1 MQNLEELQ
9 KEYYE
14 FVRNIPPEIQNI
26 ISGKN
31 VLKVEKEFL
40 EEFKPKRILDI
51 GCGNGERIFPY
62 YEKIGCDFLGIE
74 REESLIK
81 TSKYS
86 HKIIN
91 GDITDKDFILPEF
104 EYDLIVLWGVIIAA
118 ITEEKRNFM
127 WNNIEKLLKKMESPA
142 LAFTTITSFDWFKD
156 SPQGQIVRIANNA
169 PPQYF
174 PSEKELM
181 SVFKNYRLNLNK
193 TYSNSGITLY
203 YLTK

>member
-1 MQNLEELQ
+1 MQNLEDLQ
-9 KEYYE
+9 NEYYE
-14 FVRNIPPEIQNI
+14 FVKKTQPEIQNI

-62 YEKIGCDFLGIE
+62 YEKIRCDFLGIE

-86 HKIIN
+86 HKIVK
-91 GDITDKDFILPEF
+91 GDITDEDFFTPDF

-118 ITEEKRNFM
+118 ITEEKRKFM
-127 WNNIEKLLKKMESPA
+127 WNNIEKLLKKMKKPA

-156 SPQGQIVRIANNA
+156 SPKGKVFRLNNMVPA
-169 PPQYF
+169 QYF
-174 PSEKELM
+174 PSEKELQNIFEKLKIKL
-181 SVFKNYRLNLNK
+181 SGG
-193 TYSNSGITLY
+193 YSHGFIKLY
-203 YLTK
+203 YLTR

>member
-14 FVRNIPPEIQNI
+14 FVKKTPPEIQNI
-26 ISGKN
+26 INGKD

-40 EEFKPKRILDI
+40 EEFKPKRVLDI

-81 TSKYS
+81 NSKYS

-91 GDITDKDFILPEF
+91 GDITDKDFLPPNF
-104 EYDLIVLWGVIIAA
+104 EYDLIALWGVIISA
-118 ITEEKRNFM
+118 ITDEKRKFM
-127 WNNIEKLLKKMESPA
+127 WSNIEKLIKRMKKPA

-156 SPQGQIVRIANNA
+156 SLKGKVVRIHNTA

-174 PSEKELM
+174 PSEKELHNIFTELKIKL
-181 SVFKNYRLNLNK
+181 SR
-193 TYSNSGITLY
+193 TYSDDKITLY
-203 YLTK
+203 YLTR